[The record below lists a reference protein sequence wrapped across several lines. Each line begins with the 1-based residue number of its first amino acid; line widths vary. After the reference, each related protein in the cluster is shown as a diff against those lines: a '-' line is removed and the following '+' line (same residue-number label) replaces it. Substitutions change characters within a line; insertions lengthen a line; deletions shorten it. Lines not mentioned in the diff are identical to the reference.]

1 MADLVEREPTAREL
15 AAIDREWPLIAADL
29 AVLDAEITIL
39 TADGEV
45 TDLAWR
51 RLAHAHTQALT
62 ARPLPAAPRSAGSPE
77 RRCTAM
83 ATLNPDHLRRV
94 GRALDGAL
102 WLVALLV
109 GAYSLAN
116 VHTVAVGHHTAD
128 PQAWLLAPIVDI
140 ALFVAITA
148 DSVLARHGLPPTPWG
163 TGLRWFCGLATWTL
177 NVWDAAASL
186 DAGAIVAHSVPPV
199 VLILLAEAAPRY
211 RHQFA
216 TLTAPPADAPASTTP
231 PAEAAS
237 APPAGTP
244 AADPTTTVP
253 VPVPRTSTSA
263 RRRTGTASKPRAPR
277 RTDAELIAALAEV
290 PRDPDGTIPVRR
302 ATAALGCGPDRA
314 RRLLTAQG
322 LLRPRI
328 TDTTPAPVLTA
339 V

>member
-1 MADLVEREPTAREL
+1 
-15 AAIDREWPLIAADL
+15 
-29 AVLDAEITIL
+29 
-39 TADGEV
+39 
-45 TDLAWR
+45 
-51 RLAHAHTQALT
+51 
-62 ARPLPAAPRSAGSPE
+62 
-77 RRCTAM
+77 M

-116 VHTVAVGHHTAD
+116 VHSVAVGHHTQD

-140 ALFVAITA
+140 ALFAAITA
-148 DSVLARHGLPPTPWG
+148 DSVLARHGLPPTRWG
-163 TGLRWFCGLATWTL
+163 TGLRWFCGMATWTL

-216 TLTAPPADAPASTTP
+216 TLTTPPADAPAPTAAPTVD
-231 PAEAAS
+231 AAS
-237 APPAGTP
+237 PTP
-244 AADPTTTVP
+244 ASIPAAGPAPTIS
-253 VPVPRTSTSA
+253 VPVPRTGTPA
-263 RRRTGTASKPRAPR
+263 RRRTGTATKPRTPR
-277 RTDAELIAALAEV
+277 RTDAELTAALAEV
-290 PRDPDGTIPVRR
+290 PRDADGTVPVRR
-302 ATAALGCGPDRA
+302 AAAALGCGPDRA

-322 LLRPRI
+322 LLRPRT
-328 TDTTPAPVLTA
+328 TDSTPVLTA